1 MHLSKEQDGDMKTFS
16 QLVGVLISCLATLTP
31 VTGFA
36 QSAKSGWQAE
46 WDKTIEAARREGKVV
61 VSIPTSAEL
70 RKEFE
75 TGFQKKFSGIEIE
88 LSVARGAS
96 NINKIVEEQKAG
108 MRNIDLHIGGT
119 TSIVTG
125 LLANN
130 LLEPIPPSLLLAE
143 VSDPKNWWGGHIW
156 VDNAK
161 KYIYSF
167 TAYMTETVWYNSTL
181 VRPEEIVSWDSLL
194 DPKWKGKIAI
204 LDPRTPGSGEST
216 WAFLLKIKGEPFLNK
231 LAAQEMMVGRNLR
244 QLGEAVARGKAAVS
258 IGLSYYTY
266 LPFIKAG
273 LPVRSLSNIK
283 EGYYA
288 ATGSGNF
295 AILKNI
301 PHPNASRVFVNW
313 LLSKEGQAAFT
324 KAMGQPTRRLDV
336 DTQWTRE
343 FGHVAAKEALTLEK
357 FHELENGSEEVVN
370 KYRKP
375 AMASAE
381 KLFQ

>member
-1 MHLSKEQDGDMKTFS
+1 MKILSRLAGAAVFC
-16 QLVGVLISCLATLTP
+16 LVSLAPLAGLAQ
-31 VTGFA
+31 TG
-36 QSAKSGWQAE
+36 KSSTQPE
-46 WDKTIEAARREGKVV
+46 WERTVEAAKREGKVV
-61 VSIPTSAEL
+61 VSVPTSAEL

-75 TGFQKKFSGIEIE
+75 TGFQKKFSGIELE

-96 NINKIVEEQKAG
+96 NINKIAEEQKAG
-108 MRNIDLHIGGT
+108 VYNIDLHVGGT

-125 LLANN
+125 LLVPN
-130 LLEPIPPSLLLAE
+130 LLEPIQPSMLLPE

-161 KYIYSF
+161 KFIYSF

-231 LAAQEMMVGRNLR
+231 LAAQDMMVGRNLR
-244 QLGEAVARGKAAVS
+244 QLGEAVARGKAAIS
-258 IGLSYYTY
+258 IGVSYYTY

-288 ATGSGNF
+288 ATGSGNL
-295 AILKNI
+295 AIIKNA
-301 PHPNASRVFVNW
+301 PHPNASKVFVNW

-324 KAMGQPTRRLDV
+324 KAMGQPTRRFDV
-336 DTQWTRE
+336 DTRWTRE

-357 FHELENGSEEVVN
+357 FYELENGSEEVVN
-370 KYRKP
+370 KFRKP
-375 AMASAE
+375 AMVSAE